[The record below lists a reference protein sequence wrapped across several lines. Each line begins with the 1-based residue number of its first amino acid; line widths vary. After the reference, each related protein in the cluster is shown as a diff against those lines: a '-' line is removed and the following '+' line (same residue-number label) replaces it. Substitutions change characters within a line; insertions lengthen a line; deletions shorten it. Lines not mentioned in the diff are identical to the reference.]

1 MEWHDGV
8 IHFSAIFDDK
18 RTSYCNITVHTYI
31 HIYVMYCI
39 GCDLYTSKHYVP
51 SKVVPEVAVPL
62 SASTECT
69 VFQIFLKM
77 SDHPWKETSSVRASL
92 RCV

>member
-1 MEWHDGV
+1 M
-8 IHFSAIFDDK
+8 
-18 RTSYCNITVHTYI
+18 
-31 HIYVMYCI
+31 
-39 GCDLYTSKHYVP
+39 L

-62 SASTECT
+62 SASTECI

-92 RCV
+92 RCVCESTGWMRINLYLPLYSLILPVSVCVAGWMSA

>member
-1 MEWHDGV
+1 M
-8 IHFSAIFDDK
+8 
-18 RTSYCNITVHTYI
+18 
-31 HIYVMYCI
+31 
-39 GCDLYTSKHYVP
+39 P

-77 SDHPWKETSSVRASL
+77 SDPWKETSVRASL
-92 RCV
+92 RCVRALVGCPPVSTLVLPHSSCVCLCGGLDECLPKAPVFLVWPARPNFCGNK